1 MLPCRRELPLAPSL
15 AHTIYLDPEILHE
28 KSVAA
33 GHPLGQMRG
42 MYTRTRA
49 QFCTYIY
56 ARFISLSSARDMNHA
71 PENSNVEVGIHDVA
85 QMATGAVYGE
95 FLNSGLA

>member
-1 MLPCRRELPLAPSL
+1 MLLCRRELSLAPSL
-15 AHTIYLDPEILHE
+15 ARTIYLDPEILHQQA
-28 KSVAA
+28 VAA

-42 MYTRTRA
+42 MYTCTRA
-49 QFCTYIY
+49 QKSIYIY
-56 ARFISLSSARDMNHA
+56 ARVSSLSYARDMNHT
-71 PENSNVEVGIHDVA
+71 PENFNVEVGIHDVA